1 MTASEGGW
9 AGPVG
14 VCTWTFGPRPLPEVL
29 GRVARLG
36 FGGVELFGDL
46 ARPAPEVRTMVADHG
61 LEVLSLTPDNVD
73 IAHPDRAVREE
84 AVGYYLRLL
93 DFAAELRAPL
103 VGCHGYVPRHAPV
116 GTWEEESDALV
127 EAVATIG
134 EAAAARGVTVVFE
147 VLNRYESCHV
157 NTAAEGLALIERAGV
172 GSVRLLLD
180 AYHMNIEE
188 AAPAAALER
197 AGPALGLYHAA
208 DSNREGIG
216 RGHVDF
222 GTQLDALTRAGYAGP
237 VVLEITAPGP
247 DPFTPVKAGDYLAVL
262 ERHLAESL
270 AWLRRRGPRA
280 TTRPAG

>member
-1 MTASEGGW
+1 MSTAEGGW
-9 AGPVG
+9 GGPVG
-14 VCTWTFGPRPLPEVL
+14 VCTWTFGPLPLADVL

-36 FGGVELFGDL
+36 FQGVELFGDL
-46 ARPAPEVRTMVADHG
+46 AHPAREVRAMTADHG

-73 IAHPDRAVREE
+73 LAHPDRAVREG
-84 AVGYYLRLL
+84 AVDYYLRLL
-93 DFAAELRAPL
+93 DFAGELGGPL
-103 VGCHGYVPRHAPV
+103 VGCHGFVPRYEPI
-116 GTWEEESDALV
+116 GTAGEEADALV

-134 EAAAARGVTVVFE
+134 EAAAQRGVRVVFE

-157 NTAAEGLALIERAGV
+157 NTAAKGLELIERAGV
-172 GSVRLLLD
+172 ASVKLLLD

-222 GTQLDALTRAGYAGP
+222 GVQLDALTRAGYAGP
-237 VVLEITAPGP
+237 IVLEVTAPGP
-247 DPFTPVKAGDYLAVL
+247 NPFTPVKAGDYLTVL

-270 AWLRRRGPRA
+270 AWLRRRRA
-280 TTRPAG
+280 VG